1 MKHFSVI
8 SLMMGPWCE
17 LTGTQQPTIT
27 GDGRE
32 RGPLVARPFKQYTLA
47 QGPIQYPAELGMN
60 LREV

>member
-27 GDGRE
+27 GDGWE
-32 RGPLVARPFKQYTLA
+32 RGPVARPFKQYTLA
-47 QGPIQYPAELGMN
+47 QGPIQ
-60 LREV
+60 